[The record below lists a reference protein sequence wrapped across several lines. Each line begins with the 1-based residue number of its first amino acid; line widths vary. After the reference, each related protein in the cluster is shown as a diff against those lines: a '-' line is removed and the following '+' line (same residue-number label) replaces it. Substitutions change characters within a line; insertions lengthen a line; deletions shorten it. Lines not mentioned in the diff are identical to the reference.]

1 MFKLILILGVT
12 FAAATSPN
20 GEDTVYAVDH
30 YEADTIPDFYDYDY
44 ETSTITT
51 TTKKPKPLKCLK
63 ACEKK
68 CGAAFPKG
76 NFTYLVLRYFL
87 PVFFPP

>member
-1 MFKLILILGVT
+1 MV
-12 FAAATSPN
+12 AAGTSPD

-30 YEADTIPDFYDYDY
+30 YDADAIPDFYDYDY

-63 ACEKK
+63 ACQKK

-76 NFTYLVLRYFL
+76 NLTYLVCYGIFTS
-87 PVFFPP
+87 FF